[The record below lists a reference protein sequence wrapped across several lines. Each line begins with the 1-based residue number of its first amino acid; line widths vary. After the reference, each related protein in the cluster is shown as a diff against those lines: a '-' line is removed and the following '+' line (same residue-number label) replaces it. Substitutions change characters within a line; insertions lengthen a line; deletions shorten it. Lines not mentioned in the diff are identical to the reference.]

1 MLIRMAGLRMALS
14 MVEVMLERVREAREG
29 HLMAP

>member
-14 MVEVMLERVREAREG
+14 MVEVMLERVREAGEG
-29 HLMAP
+29 HYMVP